1 MIVIKKFRFLFATWL
16 STLVLMAL
24 QKPLFLLWYAEQASE
39 HSWGEYFQVV
49 WHGLLLDST
58 MAGYIT
64 AVPLIMTLVTL
75 WTGIPDRV
83 GRALMKGYFVVMAV
97 VAALLVA
104 VDLGLYGYWGFRL
117 DSTILIY
124 LSDPQGAMASIDLP
138 LFLKQS
144 AVAIAYGALLIWVWM
159 KVAALFD
166 GERLPWRKALLWTP
180 AMVLLLGLDFLSIR
194 GGVGPSVANVSKVCF
209 SSKLFLNHA
218 ATNPIFSFLS
228 TIGKQADYAA
238 EYPFYEAE
246 ELAERFDA
254 VRGNRAG
261 TMPAD
266 TLLSTSRP
274 NILFVILEG
283 FGSTVMESEEDGV
296 AIAPTLN
303 QLKEEGVFFSNL
315 YANSFR
321 TDRGQVSI
329 LSGFP
334 AQTRI
339 SLMKLTPKCLELSSI
354 ARSLVREGYRTHF
367 TYGGDINFTNQS
379 SYMYATGW
387 EELFWQQDMSFDAP
401 TSKWG
406 YDDRVVCRDL
416 TERVIHLSEEERP
429 FLAGWLTLSSHEP
442 FEVPFEKFEDKIAN
456 SMAFTDDCLREM
468 IERLKGSP
476 AWENLLVV
484 LVPDHGM
491 GNFRRGTWSETEIH
505 RIPMIWTG
513 GAVKEPRVVEAY
525 GSQIDIAATLLAQ
538 LGVDHSDFDYSKDL
552 LDPAL
557 PKFGYYAYNEGF
569 VVIDERGESGWDA
582 PSNRT
587 TEGALEE
594 QIEQGR
600 TLLQQTYE
608 DIARR

>member
-1 MIVIKKFRFLFATWL
+1 MAKKLRFILMTWL
-16 STLVLMAL
+16 STLLLMVV
-24 QKPLFLLWYAEQASE
+24 QKPVFMLWYASQTAQHSLSE
-39 HSWGEYFQVV
+39 WIQVV

-64 AVPLIMTLVTL
+64 ALPILFTFVTC
-75 WTGIPDRV
+75 WTGISTRV
-83 GRALMKGYFVVMAV
+83 GRIVMKGYFLLMAV
-97 VAALLVA
+97 AVA
-104 VDLGLYGYWGFRL
+104 VLFAVDVGLYAYWGFRL

-124 LSDPQGAMASIDLP
+124 LTDPKGAMASLDLM

-144 AVAIAYGALLIWVWM
+144 VVAIGYGALLIWVWM
-159 KVAALFD
+159 KVVDYFD
-166 GERLPWRKALLWTP
+166 GSALGWRKAAFWTP
-180 AMVLLLGLDFLSIR
+180 FVILLLALDFLSIR
-194 GGVGPSVANVSKVCF
+194 GGIGPSVANVSKVCF

-218 ATNPIFSFLS
+218 ATNPVFSFLS
-228 TIGKQADYAA
+228 TIGKQVDYAA

-246 ELAERFDA
+246 ELVERFDA
-254 VRGNRAG
+254 IRGNR
-261 TMPAD
+261 TTTVMAD
-266 TLLSTSRP
+266 TLLNTTRP
-274 NILFVILEG
+274 NLLFVILEG
-283 FGSTVMESEEDGV
+283 YGSTVMEAEEQGMAV
-296 AIAPTLN
+296 APALN
-303 QLKEEGVFFSNL
+303 RLKDEGVYFSNL

-339 SLMKLTPKCLELSSI
+339 SLMKLTPKCLELPSI
-354 ARSLVREGYRTHF
+354 ARSLGREGYRTHF

-387 EELFWQQDMSFDAP
+387 EELFWQHDMHYDAP

-416 TERVIHLSEEERP
+416 TERVIRMSEEGAP

-442 FEVPFEKFEDKIAN
+442 FEVPFEKFEDKLTN
-456 SMAFTDDCLREM
+456 SMAFTDDCIGEM
-468 IERLKGSP
+468 IARLKESP

-491 GNFRRGTWSETEIH
+491 PGFRRGTWSDTEIH

-538 LGVDHSDFDYSKDL
+538 MNIDHSDFEYSKDL
-552 LDPAL
+552 LDPTL

-587 TEGALEE
+587 TEGADP
-594 QIEQGR
+594 QHIEWGK
-600 TLLQQTYE
+600 TLLQRTYE
-608 DIARR
+608 DIGRR

>member
-64 AVPLIMTLVTL
+64 AVPLIVTLVTL

-83 GRALMKGYFVVMAV
+83 GRALMKGYFIVMAV

-339 SLMKLTPKCLELSSI
+339 SLMKLTPKCLELPSI

-416 TERVIHLSEEERP
+416 TERVIRLSEEERP

-594 QIEQGR
+594 QIELGR